1 MEKIYGKLKA
11 CDEPNAIDL
20 ADAASNTYTAGLQV
34 LEISLWIRKS
44 RLIF

>member
-1 MEKIYGKLKA
+1 MGKIYGKVKA

-34 LEISLWIRKS
+34 LEISLWKRKS